1 VAVPA
6 DLTVDAQSSVGAVV
20 GYAASAF
27 DAGNRAIPVT
37 CVPASGSMFPLATTT
52 VSCSATADGQ
62 TTASTFRITVVD
74 RAPPVLRVPAKKTVR
89 TTRTRAVVVW
99 TAAAFDIVDGPVPTA
114 CTPRSG
120 TRFRVGRTT
129 VTCAAVDLRN
139 NADSAKF
146 SVNVVLVRTTKQSR
160 LFSPP
165 GGARVSGP
173 PLLRWRAVPRAS
185 FYNVQVYRAGRKI
198 VTVWPRSARFGM
210 RRTWT
215 FRGRTLRLTPG
226 KYTWYVWPAFGR
238 LASPRYGKMLG
249 QSSFR
254 MG

>member
-6 DLTVDAQSSVGAVV
+6 DLTVDAQSSSGAVV

-27 DAGNRAIPVT
+27 DAGNRAIPVA
-37 CVPASGSMFPLATTT
+37 CIPASGSMFPLATTT
-52 VSCSATADGQ
+52 VSCRATADGQ
-62 TTASTFRITVVD
+62 TTVSTFRITVVD

-89 TTRTRAVVVW
+89 TTGTHAVVVW

-120 TRFRVGRTT
+120 TRFRVGTRT

-165 GGARVSGP
+165 GGKRVSGP
-173 PLLRWRAVPRAS
+173 PLLRWRAVPRAT

-198 VTVWPRSARFGM
+198 VTAWPRSTRFGM

-226 KYTWYVWPAFGR
+226 KYTWYVWPAFGM

-254 MG
+254 VG